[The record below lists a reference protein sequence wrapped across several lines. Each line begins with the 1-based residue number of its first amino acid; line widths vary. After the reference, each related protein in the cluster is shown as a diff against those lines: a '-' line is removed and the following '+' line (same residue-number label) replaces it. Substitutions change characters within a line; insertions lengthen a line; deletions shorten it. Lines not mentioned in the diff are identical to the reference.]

1 MIIIQREEQWETKSP
16 SFSKKKKK
24 KVKGPTTHKKIV
36 REEKQRVNPQFV
48 SFFILTSF
56 QPQRMTV

>member
-1 MIIIQREEQWETKSP
+1 MGDKITFIFK
-16 SFSKKKKK
+16 KKKKK